1 MSIGSVG
8 LSGYSSVSVR
18 KDIRTSTQNITHC
31 PGGLHKIKWVVQG
44 RIAICE
50 GGHDN
55 VVWCVAEGNRLRC
68 EVNGSARELAEA
80 LLLALGGNAIFMREV
95 AEAEGMT
102 SERAAITE
110 QAIATA
116 YKINTFNGKIRTDED
131 FHQWRLGKGQR
142 EIASLMGISR
152 GLVSDLIRGRRK
164 LTANNAVRLSILMQE
179 EEESRC
185 RT

>member
-18 KDIRTSTQNITHC
+18 KEIRTSSQNITHC

-55 VVWCVAEGNRLRC
+55 VVWCVADGNRLRC

-80 LLLALGGNAIFMREV
+80 LLAALDGKSIVMREQ
-95 AEAEGMT
+95 EEMGMAME
-102 SERAAITE
+102 SAAIDE
-110 QAIATA
+110 HAISTA
-116 YKINTFNGKIRTDED
+116 FRINTFTGKIRTDED
-131 FHQWRLGKGQR
+131 FQQWRLGRTQR
-142 EIASLMGISR
+142 EMAKSMGISR
-152 GLVSDLIRGRRK
+152 GLVSDLITGRRK
-164 LTANNAVRLSILMQE
+164 LTANNAVRLSILMHD
-179 EEESRC
+179 EESQC

>member
-1 MSIGSVG
+1 MSVGSVG

-18 KDIRTSTQNITHC
+18 REIRTSTQNITHC
-31 PGGLHKIKWVVQG
+31 PGGLHKIKWVVQD

-80 LLLALGGNAIFMREV
+80 LLMAMNGTAIVREV
-95 AEAEGMT
+95 QEAMNMT
-102 SERAAITE
+102 PEKAAITE

-116 YKINTFNGKIRTDED
+116 YKINTFNGTIRTDED
-131 FHQWRLGKGQR
+131 FHQWRLGKSQR
-142 EIASLMGISR
+142 EIATLMGISR
-152 GLVSDLIRGRRK
+152 GLVGDLISGRRR
-164 LTANNAVRLSILMQE
+164 LTANNAVRLSIVMQE
-179 EEESRC
+179 EEGSKC
-185 RT
+185 PT